1 MAGTAGGASIG
12 SFVTSDNNLLPIYKY
27 YYRDKPV
34 ESLFNRMSPV
44 LKAIKWTRIG
54 GKFYNFAAQVGRG
67 GGIASDFNV
76 AVNNA
81 ANMARNVEFSVAPGK
96 LFACFNT
103 NQLEIYGS
111 ENGDMAYVKAAVD
124 KLHATVE
131 GVRQALAAAFYASG
145 WGECGVLKAAAAT
158 SSYNISVGYD
168 TGIKLDIYDYIDV
181 LVSPTSTLV
190 PIPMATIANGGGSWD
205 LGPSNGGYQIS
216 AIANSG
222 TGYTVT
228 LTAYPGAD
236 WPIGSIVCRH
246 GSGASSSQSAS
257 LLGLAAWLPSWN
269 SRGTNGVGSASTYW
283 ASYIGT
289 AFATVT
295 RNANTDKL
303 AGQWYGAQ
311 GTYGT
316 GTYPYTGGSSYDRYI
331 DALTVG
337 IRLARRGG
345 CANED
350 ILIAINDEDFYRV
363 SAELLASTTYMQMVN
378 TGDKTKKTHV
388 QRGVE
393 SFDIDFSTS
402 GTRNIFD
409 DPYCPKNTAYVLD
422 KDCVEFVVLSN
433 PQSARANGVA
443 ENEPGVEPVEATGD
457 FDKAFKLII
466 DDFLFNAPIT
476 NSPDGPAM
484 LTAIGI
490 YGNFVVHNPAHCC
503 VVTFGLASS

>member
-1 MAGTAGGASIG
+1 MAGLAGGGSIG
-12 SFVTSDNNLLPIYKY
+12 SFVTSDSNLLPIYKY

-54 GKFYNFAAQVGRG
+54 GKFYNFSAQVGRG
-67 GGIASDFNV
+67 GGIASDFAV

-81 ANMARNVEFSVAPGK
+81 ANMARNVEFSIAPGK

-111 ENGDMAYVKAAVD
+111 ENGEMAYVKAAVD

-145 WGECGVLKAAAAT
+145 WGECGLTTTVASTGAAT
-158 SSYNISVGYD
+158 LNVGYD
-168 TGIKLDIYDYIDV
+168 TGIKLDIGDWIDI
-181 LVSPTSTLV
+181 LVSPLTNVV

-205 LGPSNGGYQIS
+205 LGSSNYGYQIT
-216 AIANSG
+216 AIANNG
-222 TGYTVT
+222 TGYTLT
-228 LTAYPGAD
+228 LNQNAGAN
-236 WPIGSIVCRH
+236 WPVGSVVCRH
-246 GSGASSSQSAS
+246 ASGASSSTATSIM
-257 LLGLAAWLPSWN
+257 GLAGWLPSWD
-269 SRGTNGVGSASTYW
+269 SRGTNGLGSAATYW
-283 ASYIGT
+283 ASYMGT
-289 AFATVT
+289 PFASVT
-295 RNANTDKL
+295 RNVNTDKL
-303 AGQWYGAQ
+303 AGQWYGRQ

-316 GTYPYTGGSSYDRYI
+316 GTYPYVSGVSSYDRYI
-331 DALTVG
+331 DAVTVG

-345 CANED
+345 CSNED
-350 ILIAINDEDFYRV
+350 ILIAINDEDFFRI
-363 SAELLASTTYMQMVN
+363 SAELLAATTYMQMVN
-378 TGDKTKKTHV
+378 TSDKKNKEHV
-388 QRGVE
+388 QRGIE

-402 GTRNIFD
+402 GTRNIYD
-409 DPYCPKNTAYVLD
+409 DPYCPKGTCYILD

-433 PQSARANGVA
+433 PQAARSNGVA
-443 ENEPGVEPVEATGD
+443 ENEPGIEPVEGTGD

-466 DDFLFNAPIT
+466 DDFLFNAPVT

-484 LTAIGI
+484 LTCIGI

-503 VVTFGLASS
+503 VVTF